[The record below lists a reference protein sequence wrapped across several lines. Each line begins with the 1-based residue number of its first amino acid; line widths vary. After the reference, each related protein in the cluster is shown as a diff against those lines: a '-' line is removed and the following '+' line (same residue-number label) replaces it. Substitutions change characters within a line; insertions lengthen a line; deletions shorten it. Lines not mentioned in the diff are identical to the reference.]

1 MSYSDKYNRSYRI
14 KPSTTTKESKKE
26 IISDRII
33 KNGGKPLG
41 NKTQ

>member
-1 MSYSDKYNRSYRI
+1 MSYSDKSYSSFRV
-14 KPSTTTKESKKE
+14 KPSTTKESKKE